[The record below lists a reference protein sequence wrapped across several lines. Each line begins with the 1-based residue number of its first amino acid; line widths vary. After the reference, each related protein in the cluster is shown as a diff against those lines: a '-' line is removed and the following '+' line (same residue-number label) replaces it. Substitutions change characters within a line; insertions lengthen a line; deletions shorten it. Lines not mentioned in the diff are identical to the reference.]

1 MGAAQSSFDP
11 RHVRIWNILSSIEST
26 NARITQLETLF
37 SAQEYVAAAKKAGL
51 YGTLLQ
57 WMAAQRR
64 GEYYPWP
71 IVGTANAANT
81 PSLAPRP
88 VPVMTRT
95 PSNALA
101 TIPPPKRALDALH
114 EAYHVLGLDDSET
127 LTHERLRSAYKKK
140 AAKAHPDKGG
150 NAELF
155 DKVTRAF
162 LYIEEVLNKFVPKNA
177 RKSTP
182 QPESRRIV
190 NTKMENELVLR
201 NSATE
206 LAPASS
212 PMTMPVVAPMY
223 SPTVQTQTKEV
234 EKVALNPKKL
244 DLALFNKM
252 FEENRLPDPEM
263 DEGYGS
269 WLKSEETSH
278 KASTSA
284 NAGALRSKYNK
295 DLFNQMFEEE
305 SRRNASNSGGYN
317 PPAEMVMSPG
327 FGTELLG
334 GKPSQYTN
342 VMGAGGLGY
351 TDLKYAYDEGNT
363 FSQQVA
369 HVSLDGRPKTI
380 EEAKAAYAKPPKP
393 LTAEEIAANSAYDKQ
408 RELMEQQRIQRLTD
422 RDRQAEEFDKRLKER
437 LTITK

>member
-57 WMAAQRR
+57 WIAAQRR

-71 IVGTANAANT
+71 IVGNT
-81 PSLAPRP
+81 NTSALAPRSI
-88 VPVMTRT
+88 PVMTRT
-95 PSNALA
+95 PFSTGSNALA
-101 TIPPPKRALDALH
+101 NIPPPKRALDALH

-190 NTKMENELVLR
+190 HTNMENEIVLR
-201 NSATE
+201 NNVTDI
-206 LAPASS
+206 APMSV
-212 PMTMPVVAPMY
+212 PVVAPMY
-223 SPTVQTQTKEV
+223 SPTVQTQTAQTKEV
-234 EKVALNPKKL
+234 EKIALNPKKL
-244 DLALFNKM
+244 DINLFNKM
-252 FEENRLPDPEM
+252 FEENRLPDPET

-269 WLKSEETSH
+269 WLKSEETSQ
-278 KASTSA
+278 KASNSA

-305 SRRNASNSGGYN
+305 ARRNAGSGGYN

-334 GKPSQYTN
+334 GKPNQYTN

-363 FSQQVA
+363 FSHQVA
-369 HVSLDGRPKTI
+369 NVSLEGRPKTI

-393 LTAEEIAANSAYDKQ
+393 LTAEELAANSTYD
-408 RELMEQQRIQRLTD
+408 REREFMEQQRIQRLSD
-422 RDRQAEEFDKRLKER
+422 RDRQAEEFDKRMKER

>member
-71 IVGTANAANT
+71 VAGNANAANT

-88 VPVMTRT
+88 IPVMTRT

-114 EAYHVLGLDDSET
+114 DAYNVLGLDDSQT

-162 LYIEEVLNKFVPKNA
+162 LYVEEVLNKFVPKNA
-177 RKSTP
+177 TKSTP
-182 QPESRRIV
+182 VQESRRIV
-190 NTKMENELVLR
+190 NTKMENEIVLR
-201 NSATE
+201 NNVTDIA
-206 LAPASS
+206 
-212 PMTMPVVAPMY
+212 PVVAPMY
-223 SPTVQTQTKEV
+223 SPNVPTKEV

-244 DLALFNKM
+244 DINLFNKM

-269 WLKSEETSH
+269 WLKSEETSY

-284 NAGALRSKYNK
+284 NASALRSKYNK

-305 SRRNASNSGGYN
+305 ARRNAPTSSGYN

-334 GKPSQYTN
+334 GKPNQYTN

-369 HVSLDGRPKTI
+369 NVSLEGRPKTI
-380 EEAKAAYAKPPKP
+380 EEAKAAYAKQPKP
-393 LTAEEIAANSAYDKQ
+393 LTAEEVAANSAYENQ
-408 RELMEQQRIQRLTD
+408 RELMEQQRIQRLSD

>member
-1 MGAAQSSFDP
+1 
-11 RHVRIWNILSSIEST
+11 
-26 NARITQLETLF
+26 
-37 SAQEYVAAAKKAGL
+37 
-51 YGTLLQ
+51 
-57 WMAAQRR
+57 
-64 GEYYPWP
+64 
-71 IVGTANAANT
+71 
-81 PSLAPRP
+81 
-88 VPVMTRT
+88 
-95 PSNALA
+95 
-101 TIPPPKRALDALH
+101 
-114 EAYHVLGLDDSET
+114 

-162 LYIEEVLNKFVPKNA
+162 LYVEEVLNKFVPKNA
-177 RKSTP
+177 TKSTP
-182 QPESRRIV
+182 VQESRRIV
-190 NTKMENELVLR
+190 NTKMENEIVLR
-201 NSATE
+201 NNVTDIA
-206 LAPASS
+206 
-212 PMTMPVVAPMY
+212 PVVAPMY
-223 SPTVQTQTKEV
+223 SPNVQVAQTKEV

-244 DLALFNKM
+244 DIKLFNKM

-269 WLKSEETSH
+269 WLKSEETSY

-284 NAGALRSKYNK
+284 NASALRSKYNK

-305 SRRNASNSGGYN
+305 ARRNAPSSDGYN

-334 GKPSQYTN
+334 GKPNQYTN

-369 HVSLDGRPKTI
+369 NVSLEGRPKTI
-380 EEAKAAYAKPPKP
+380 EEAKAAYAKQPKP
-393 LTAEEIAANSAYDKQ
+393 LTAEEVAANSAYEKQ
-408 RELMEQQRIQRLTD
+408 RELMEQQRIQRLSD